1 MRKYLSITGVFE
13 FEEMAQESLGV
24 VPGDSQLSSKKK
36 TVVSRSW
43 MLLDSSGHGT
53 LLDLDKYAIMRRFS
67 INARDLR
74 ILDPMLSYPSTIL
87 GREKA
92 IVLNLEVRLNFL
104 LLLYLCFLVFFFPF
118 FFRFCSTSPHL
129 GSQHIKAII
138 TTEEVITPFF
148 LNGFLFSLLLC

>member
-13 FEEMAQESLGV
+13 FEEMAQESLGVV

-53 LLDLDKYAIMRRFS
+53 LLDLDKYAIMRRFP

-92 IVLNLEVRLNFL
+92 IVLNLEVRLNFFSTL
-104 LLLYLCFLVFFFPF
+104 TLTCVFWFFFPIF
-118 FFRFCSTSPHL
+118 LSFLLNFSTSGLAAYQSNYNHRR
-129 GSQHIKAII
+129 GNYS
-138 TTEEVITPFF
+138 FF
-148 LNGFLFSLLLC
+148 S